1 MGLAICKKIIESHGG
16 RIWVESA
23 RGRGRALHVHAPR
36 RPRRAAAAAAG
47 NTRGGRHVVGGVTS
61 TSRLR
66 AAGAAGLAYVVLAGV
81 EGMDALQAPG
91 AGAGAD
97 AIRAA
102 YADRA
107 LAVATALAGVAS
119 LACYVVFAVALA
131 AAAPRRRPALAGAL
145 AGPAL
150 ALAGLLAAAPLWLGT
165 AAGDG
170 AVRDAFAAQHD
181 LRLLAGPVHGAG
193 PRLPRRRPGAPARAR
208 PHRARRSR
216 RCWPSPRSCGPTGA
230 MIVFGL
236 HSLWIAAA
244 SLWLLGGP
252 ALAPRERVRRGA
264 FLALVVAAGGVG
276 LALLALPAAAG
287 TYFAWALAPAPL
299 AAFAG
304 GVYVGSAVAYGVALR
319 LPASASRP
327 LEAAAAVLSVSVL
340 AITLT
345 HLEPFDLGRLQAWA
359 WLVLFAGF
367 SAVTAWLAITGRPA
381 AQPGP
386 ALPAPARA
394 GFALLA
400 AALLAAGALLWIDPP
415 GLPPLGGR
423 FAGSWAAMLGTAAAW
438 PAVTGRAG
446 DALLPAVALVALP
459 TGALAAGLRTGGIRP
474 RCSPRWPRPPAPAP
488 CSYAAP
494 RMRAARTAAFFALS
508 TPTQATGTPGGIC
521 AIDSSASSPPATDF
535 DDVSGTPITGSDVWA
550 ATTPGSAAE
559 RPAPAMIT
567 RSPRIFAFLA

>member
-1 MGLAICKKIIESHGG
+1 M
-16 RIWVESA
+16 
-23 RGRGRALHVHAPR
+23 
-36 RPRRAAAAAAG
+36 
-47 NTRGGRHVVGGVTS
+47 TS
-61 TSRLR
+61 SSRLR

-81 EGMDALQAPG
+81 EGMDALQTPG
-91 AGAGAD
+91 SGAGAD

-107 LAVATALAGVAS
+107 LAVTTALAGVAS

-131 AAAPRRRPALAGAL
+131 AAAPRRRPALAGAF

-165 AAGDG
+165 VAGDG
-170 AVRDAFAAQHD
+170 AVRDAFATQHD
-181 LRLLAGPVHGAG
+181 LRLLAAPCMALALACLAAA
-193 PRLPRRRPGAPARAR
+193 PALPRPLART
-208 PHRARRSR
+208 
-216 RCWPSPRSCGPTGA
+216 GPPLAAVLAVIPLAWADGA
-230 MIVFGL
+230 MILFGL
-236 HSLWIAAA
+236 HALWIAAA

-252 ALAPRERVRRGA
+252 ALAPRERVRRAA

-287 TYFAWALAPAPL
+287 TYFAWALAPTPL

-327 LEAAAAVLSVSVL
+327 LEAAAAVLSASVL

-367 SAVTAWLAITGRPA
+367 TAVTAWLAIMPPPARPA

-446 DALLPAVALVALP
+446 DAVLPALALVSLP
-459 TGALAAGLRTGGIRP
+459 AGALAAGLRTGGF
-474 RCSPRWPRPPAPAP
+474 PPALL
-488 CSYAAP
+488 AAL
-494 RMRAARTAAFFALS
+494 AATAAAGAVLLRGA
-508 TPTQATGTPGGIC
+508 QDARGEDRGVLRAVHADAGHGH
-521 AIDSSASSPPATDF
+521 ARRHLRDRQQRVEPAGD
-535 DDVSGTPITGSDVWA
+535 GL
-550 ATTPGSAAE
+550 
-559 RPAPAMIT
+559 R
-567 RSPRIFAFLA
+567 